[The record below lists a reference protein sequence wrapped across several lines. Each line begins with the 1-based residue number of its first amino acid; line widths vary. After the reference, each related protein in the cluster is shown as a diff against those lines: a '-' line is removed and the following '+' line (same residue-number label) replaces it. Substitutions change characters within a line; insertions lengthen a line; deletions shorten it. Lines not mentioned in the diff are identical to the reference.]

1 MPVNASPATIT
12 INHNGFWCDFLNKSS
27 QKASVLPIPYLK
39 NPTTTPAINPTHNA
53 CSINLRLL
61 FSPYLILSRFLIDIN
76 IILTQKVTTTAVT
89 FIVSC
94 ETLLFFFVPFSMES
108 TWTIISLVSVST
120 KVITLTLNH
129 ILRQTWV
136 KDRF

>member
-1 MPVNASPATIT
+1 MPPINFRHKIGHHCKVNFPCICNLTSGIPDPPTCGYCLTKYPAIMPVNASPATIT

-76 IILTQKVTTTAVT
+76 IILTQKATTNVVT
-89 FIVSC
+89 F
-94 ETLLFFFVPFSMES
+94 
-108 TWTIISLVSVST
+108 
-120 KVITLTLNH
+120 
-129 ILRQTWV
+129 
-136 KDRF
+136 